1 MCCDGKGI
9 AVAECPDTDA
19 MEGIPLRQVFGAQG
33 DSREDAIKRV
43 VQTLAAAAL
52 YYGAAR
58 LGLLLAFDKTN
69 ASPVWP
75 PSGIGLALLLLFG
88 FRMWPGVLLGAFL
101 GNITVFLVNRSAPLS
116 TELLTSGLI
125 AVGNSLEAV
134 LGYFLLSRW
143 GLRNPLTRAQDVF
156 RFVLAAPL
164 MCLASAC
171 VGPTALAATGMI
183 PWSLFR
189 TVWVTWWL
197 GDVAGVLV
205 VAPLMLSWCRRSWIK
220 VDPRWP
226 AEAALLTAVLLFA
239 CRLTFSDWTGTGT
252 VHAPLAFLP
261 IPLLVWAAFRF
272 GPCGGATAIALTSA
286 LAVWATIHGRGPFG
300 TTDVNAALTMLQM
313 FLGVVTIT
321 VLVVAATVQERT
333 DAARELRRAHDDL
346 EVRVRERTAEL
357 ESANALMVQEVAVRR
372 RAEQVL
378 ELSQARLAE
387 AQAVAHLGSWEW
399 DIARNEV
406 LWTEELYRMHGL
418 DSRVPVTYES
428 FLERVHPDDQQLV
441 GRAVQRAAEDH
452 QPFSFDHRII
462 RADGEV
468 RWFHGR
474 GRVEVDASGPIRMFG
489 TSHEIT
495 GRRQAEDALRA
506 LTDRLQRSN
515 RALEEF
521 ASVAAHELQEPLRKI
536 KYFAERTVATRSHI
550 PLENPSRVIPDA
562 GSDGLKRMN
571 SAVGRMQNLIHD
583 LLEIAKLSHKPESLS
598 LVDLGQVAREVVVD
612 LELRIAQVGA
622 SVDIESMPKIQADRT
637 QLRQLLQNLVANALK
652 FHRPDVRA
660 HIRVSSE
667 MVDAGT
673 DATQSM
679 PGAGP
684 YCRVVVEDNGIG
696 FEPSQAERIFSVFE
710 RLHGRSAYEGTGI
723 GLSIC
728 RKITD
733 LHGGTIRAE
742 GTPGWGARFVI
753 LLPMRQGLPRPISR
767 PEPAREE
774 ELSCTLPQ

>member
-1 MCCDGKGI
+1 M
-9 AVAECPDTDA
+9 
-19 MEGIPLRQVFGAQG
+19 PLRQATGSPAAN
-33 DSREDAIKRV
+33 RHECIKRIA
-43 VQTLAAAAL
+43 QILAAAAL

-88 FRMWPGVLLGAFL
+88 FRLWPGILLGAFL
-101 GNITVFLVNRSAPLS
+101 ANLTVFLANQSAPTPSMFLA
-116 TELLTSGLI
+116 SGLI
-125 AVGNSLEAV
+125 ALGNSLEAV
-134 LGYFLLSRW
+134 VGYFLLSRW
-143 GLRNPLTRAQDVF
+143 GIRNPLTRAQDVF

-171 VGPTALAATGMI
+171 IGPIALAATGMI
-183 PWSLFR
+183 PWTLFG

-205 VAPLMLSWCRRSWIK
+205 VTPLVLSWYRKSWIK
-220 VDPRWP
+220 ADPRWP
-226 AEAALLTAVLLFA
+226 AEAALLAAVLLFA
-239 CRLTFSDWTGTGT
+239 CRLTFSDWIGGN

-333 DAARELRRAHDDL
+333 DAACALRRAHDDL
-346 EVRVRERTAEL
+346 EVRVLERTAEL
-357 ESANALMVQEVAVRR
+357 ESANQSMVQEVTVRR

-378 ELSQARLAE
+378 EMSQARLAE

-399 DIARNEV
+399 DVARNEV
-406 LWTEELYRMHGL
+406 TWTEELYRMHGL
-418 DSRVPVTYES
+418 DSAVPVTYES
-428 FLERVHPDDQQLV
+428 FLDRVHPDDQQLV
-441 GRAVQRAAEDH
+441 GGAVQRAAEDH
-452 QPFSFDHRII
+452 QPFFFDHRII

-468 RWFHGR
+468 RWIHRR
-474 GRVEVDASGPIRMFG
+474 GRVEFDATGPIRMFG
-489 TSHEIT
+489 TAHEIT
-495 GRRQAEDALRA
+495 ERRQTEDALRA

-536 KYFAERTVATRSHI
+536 KYFAERTVRPHD
-550 PLENPSRVIPDA
+550 PMDA
-562 GSDGLKRMN
+562 PPRAAQDTAPDGLKRMH
-571 SAVGRMQNLIHD
+571 SAVGRMQSLIHD
-583 LLEIAKLSHKPESLS
+583 LLEIAMLSHKPESVS
-598 LVDLGQVAREVVVD
+598 LVDLGQVAGEVVAD

-622 SVDIESMPKIQADRT
+622 CVEIGPMPQVEADRT
-637 QLRQLLQNLVANALK
+637 QIRQLLQNLVANALK
-652 FHRPDVRA
+652 FHRTEVRPT
-660 HIRVSSE
+660 IRLSSE
-667 MVDAGT
+667 YMDSGT
-673 DATQSM
+673 GTTRSAR
-679 PGAGP
+679 GAGS

-696 FEPSQAERIFSVFE
+696 FEPSQAERIFAVFE
-710 RLHGRSAYEGTGI
+710 RLHGRSVYEGTGI

-728 RKITD
+728 RKIAD
-733 LHGGTIRAE
+733 LHGGTICAE
-742 GTPGWGARFVI
+742 GTPGRGARFIIV
-753 LLPMRQGLPRPISR
+753 LPTRQELPRPVMR
-767 PEPAREE
+767 PAPASEE
-774 ELSCTLPQ
+774 ESSCTQLQ